1 MSTNCSQA
9 ATQHST
15 SIKDTTTSVHA
26 STVKIV
32 EAQME
37 QMDTQLH
44 SLDEIMSRVREQ
56 NNAHHTAH
64 TASLHALTTTVQS
77 SYASIGDHL
86 STSFA
91 RVQSVESDVYA
102 QTTALKDTLPSLDE
116 DAYIRAPLR
125 DLRSD
130 IGNQSLIEYNPT
142 GETPQRVNY
151 NIPDTL
157 PRTEAHE
164 TLLSR
169 LRDRPVPDSTASP
182 SKGLIFN
189 DDDTAT
195 TDDIFPSVSK
205 PAFALSMSTN
215 TTSSIPL
222 GASLREL
229 DVNVVAQESHTQP
242 LPIVSHSDTIVMAA
256 PPPKKQR
263 AEDAG
268 KKPMKKM
275 MRKTVGGEGKGDR
288 ENLTITSFS
297 SSIGPGLAG
306 GRRLRSHGSQ

>member
-1 MSTNCSQA
+1 MTNLLQA

-77 SYASIGDHL
+77 TYASIGDHL

-91 RVQSVESDVYA
+91 RVQSVESDVST

-125 DLRSD
+125 ELRGA
-130 IGNQSLIEYNPT
+130 IGNQNLIEYNPT

-151 NIPDTL
+151 NIPTSL

-169 LRDRPVPDSTASP
+169 LRDRPISDSSASP
-182 SKGLIFN
+182 SKGLIFS
-189 DDDTAT
+189 DVAAP
-195 TDDIFPSVSK
+195 TDDLFSSIDKPTFARSVS
-205 PAFALSMSTN
+205 TN
-215 TTSSIPL
+215 MTSSIPL

-242 LPIVSHSDTIVMAA
+242 LPIVSHSDTMVMAA